1 MASSSKPKELKNGS
15 SYSMQTTEK
24 FLHITNNG
32 DIESTLSILKQEEEN
47 ELHVNETEQKH
58 IKNIEFLSRTSL
70 IPIWPLAIPVLFNTD
85 NTADQ
90 TKFHY
95 IKYPKYVSRY
105 KLWRNSCLT

>member
-58 IKNIEFLSRTSL
+58 IKNIEFLSRTSVVR
-70 IPIWPLAIPVLFNTD
+70 PLASS
-85 NTADQ
+85 Q
-90 TKFHY
+90 
-95 IKYPKYVSRY
+95 
-105 KLWRNSCLT
+105 